1 MTEHSIK
8 IQDQHPIELLILA
21 FFLVSTAIIDLWQAL
36 HLVYS
41 RELAL
46 QRREART
53 NVLVPLVEQVDSA
66 EALFLKTANQTESK
80 TWAKRLT
87 DTTEE
92 NVVLLELINNP
103 PSTSLELLEN
113 QIEDEYSVI
122 SEPVKETAATAT
134 TATAA
139 QPSAK
144 VRRTSRA
151 VKKSST
157 IEKP

>member
-8 IQDQHPIELLILA
+8 LQDQHPIELLILA

-122 SEPVKETAATAT
+122 SEPVKETAATA
-134 TATAA
+134 A

>member
-8 IQDQHPIELLILA
+8 LQDQHPIELLILA
-21 FFLVSTAIIDLWQAL
+21 FFLVSTAITDLWQAL

-122 SEPVKETAATAT
+122 SEPVKETAATA
-134 TATAA
+134 ATAA